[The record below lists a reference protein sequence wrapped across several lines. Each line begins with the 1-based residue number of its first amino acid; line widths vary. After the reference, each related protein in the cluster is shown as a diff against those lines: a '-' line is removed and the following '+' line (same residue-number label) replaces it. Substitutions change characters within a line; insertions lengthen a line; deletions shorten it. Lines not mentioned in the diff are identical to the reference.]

1 MSEKTMDLPSLN
13 LNPQLTTKSAQ
24 ETLNTLNLQVQTI
37 KDKVSSLKEQTSLIE
52 TEFNSLEALTVLAG
66 VEAKI
71 DAFIRRYDAVLT
83 KTEEN
88 LMLEREAL
96 QKLLGNAG
104 AV

>member
-1 MSEKTMDLPSLN
+1 MSENEHPSLN
-13 LNPQLTTKSAQ
+13 VNQQLTQKTAQ

-37 KDKVSSLKEQTSLIE
+37 KEKVVSLKEQTSLIE
-52 TEFNSLEALTVLAG
+52 AEFNSLDALTVLAG
-66 VEAKI
+66 IEAKL
-71 DAFIRRYDAVLT
+71 DAFIRRYDAVLS

-88 LMLEREAL
+88 LVLEREAL